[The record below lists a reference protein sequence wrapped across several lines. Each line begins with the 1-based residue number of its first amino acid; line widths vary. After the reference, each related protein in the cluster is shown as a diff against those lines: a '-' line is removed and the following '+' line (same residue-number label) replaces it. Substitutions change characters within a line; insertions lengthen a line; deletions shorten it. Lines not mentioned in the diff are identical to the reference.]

1 MAQRLNESDK
11 EIFHRVIQELARNQ
25 KIFEMKKYI
34 QHSDITTFAHCM
46 RVAKNSLL
54 LARKFNWDVDREAL
68 IRGAMLH
75 DYFLYDWH
83 TKGDGLHG
91 FHHPHIAAK
100 NAKRDFGLNDM
111 EFNIIQSHMW
121 PLTLL
126 HFPKSKEAF
135 LVSLSD
141 KICSADEVVNHLGS
155 RRQNLKEKPKN
166 D

>member
-1 MAQRLNESDK
+1 MAATQHLNESDK
-11 EIFHRVIQELARNQ
+11 EVFHRVIQELVQNP

-34 QHSDITTFAHCM
+34 QHSNITTFTHCL

-54 LARKFNWDVDREAL
+54 LARKFNWEVNRDSL

-91 FHHPHIAAK
+91 FHHPLIAAT
-100 NAKRDFGLNDM
+100 NARRDFNLNDL
-111 EFNIIQSHMW
+111 EYDIILSHMW
-121 PLTLL
+121 PLTFL

-135 LVSLSD
+135 LVSLAD
-141 KICSADEVVNHLGS
+141 KICSADEVVS
-155 RRQNLKEKPKN
+155 RFNRRGCKTST
-166 D
+166 